1 MRRREFITLV
11 GGAAAS
17 AWPSATHAQG
27 RTARV
32 GALMSFTE
40 ANPESKGLVAAIEKQ
55 LGAAGWHKD
64 SNLAIDYRWGAS
76 DPERFSRDAEE
87 LVRAVPDVL
96 LAFGTPALI
105 PLRKSAASIPIV
117 FAAVSDP
124 IGQGF
129 VSNLAHP
136 GGTVTGFSNY
146 DPDIGSKWLQLF
158 KDIAPLATNVTVM
171 FNPRTSPYNVMW
183 MRSIEA
189 SAPGLGIVATQESVE
204 NDEDIRR
211 IIDLLKTKFGSG
223 LIVPSDSFT
232 YDRSAMIVSLAA
244 SSKIPALYAFP
255 HFAHDGGLVAY
266 GVDLSDQ
273 VRRAAEYVGRILNGE
288 KAMDLPVQTPTRYTL
303 TINMKAAKAL
313 GLTIPLALLGRADE
327 VIE

>member
-1 MRRREFITLV
+1 MKRREFFTLL

-17 AWPSATHAQG
+17 ACPNAAFAQG

-32 GALMSFTE
+32 GALMSFAET
-40 ANPESKGLVAAIEKQ
+40 NPESKGLVGAIEKQ
-55 LGAAGWHKD
+55 LGAAGWRKD

-76 DPERFSRDAEE
+76 DPEQFFRDAEE
-87 LVRAVPDVL
+87 LVRAAPDVL
-96 LAFGTPALI
+96 LAFGTPAFI
-105 PLRKSAASIPIV
+105 PLRKSAATIPIV

-124 IGQGF
+124 VGQGF
-129 VSNLAHP
+129 VANLARP

-146 DPDIGSKWLQLF
+146 DPDIGSKWLQLL
-158 KDIAPLATNVTVM
+158 KDIAPLMTNVTVM
-171 FNPRTSPYNVMW
+171 FNPKTSPYNVLW

-189 SAPGLGIVATQESVE
+189 SAPGLGIVATQESVQ

-211 IIDLLKTKFGSG
+211 IIGLLKSKSG
-223 LIVPSDSFT
+223 AGLVVPSDSFT
-232 YDRSAMIVSLAA
+232 YDRSAMIASLAA
-244 SSKIPALYAFP
+244 SGQIPAIYAFSR
-255 HFAHDGGLVAY
+255 FAHDGGLVAY

-273 VRRAAEYVGRILNGE
+273 VRRAAQYIGRILNGE
-288 KAMDLPVQTPTRYTL
+288 KAMDLPVQAPTRYTL

-313 GLTIPLALLGRADE
+313 GLTFPLALLGRADE

>member
-1 MRRREFITLV
+1 VRSCRSRRQT
-11 GGAAAS
+11 
-17 AWPSATHAQG
+17 
-27 RTARV
+27 
-32 GALMSFTE
+32 
-40 ANPESKGLVAAIEKQ
+40 PESKGLVAAIEKQ
-55 LGAAGWHKD
+55 LGAAGWRKD
-64 SNLAIDYRWGAS
+64 SNLAIDYRWGGAS

-87 LVRAVPDVL
+87 LVRAMPDVL

-105 PLRKSAASIPIV
+105 PLRKSAGTIPIV
-117 FAAVSDP
+117 FAGVSDP
-124 IGQGF
+124 VGQGF
-129 VSNLAHP
+129 VTNLAHP
-136 GGTVTGFSNY
+136 GSTVTGFSNY

-171 FNPRTSPYNVMW
+171 FNPRMSPYNALW

-189 SAPGLGIVATQESVE
+189 SAPGFGIATTQESVQ

-211 IIDLLKTKFGSG
+211 IIGLLKTKSGSG
-223 LIVPSDSFT
+223 LIVPSDPFT
-232 YDRSAMIVSLAA
+232 YDRSAMIASLAA
-244 SSKIPALYAFP
+244 SGRIPAIYAYPRFV
-255 HFAHDGGLVAY
+255 HDGGLVAY

-288 KAMDLPVQTPTRYTL
+288 KAMDLPVQAPTRYTL